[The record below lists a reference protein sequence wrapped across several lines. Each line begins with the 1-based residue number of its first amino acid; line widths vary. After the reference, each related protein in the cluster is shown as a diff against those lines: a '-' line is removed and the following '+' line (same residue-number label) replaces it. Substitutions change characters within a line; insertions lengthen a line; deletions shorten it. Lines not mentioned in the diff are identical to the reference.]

1 MQASNSDSARD
12 TSVVFLLSVVVF
24 EARENVTS
32 GRRQG
37 KRRRRWRIRTRVLHC
52 AFVEGSRPVIGC
64 KWSLKP
70 AARFRERES
79 ITVA

>member
-32 GRRQG
+32 GTARRQG
-37 KRRRRWRIRTRVLHC
+37 KRRHAGESERAFLHC
-52 AFVEGSRPVIGC
+52 AFVEGSRP
-64 KWSLKP
+64 
-70 AARFRERES
+70 
-79 ITVA
+79 